1 MSVLSG
7 RCLALLVFLT
17 FPCLLLAE
25 TQQVFRLSPDNGL
38 SQGHIN
44 RLLLDHHHQ
53 LWLATDGGVDRFDGY
68 RSRAFVSEQLPANT
82 VIYDLFYPTPDR
94 LLLATSSEGL
104 LELDLTLGISQVLH
118 RPNPELTDYSAELIY
133 LIRPDIDGSVLYA
146 DSTRVLSLQD
156 GQTDILFNLPSHD
169 IHLHFI
175 RDLLA
180 FDHYL
185 LIATS
190 QGLWLHDRQTN
201 HSWQLDYLADPARD
215 QLDSKALALNE
226 QWLFIG
232 TVAGLYAIERS
243 QLQQLSQTAQRQP
256 LPAETLLS
264 EQNIWRI
271 QPEQQQLLLGTNQG
285 LLALE
290 LSSKQVTELFRP
302 GRTRYAYF
310 DDSIVDFTK
319 DKYGNFW
326 LGTRGDGA
334 YYWQPNQKRFI
345 NITNTAQHQVL
356 SHPFVYSLF
365 SDENSLWAGTQN
377 GLNRLDVPTLQSQAF
392 FVNPDPKATESEA
405 SFYSLIGA
413 NNDDGLWLMNPHQ
426 IRLFSRQQ
434 QQLLS
439 LPEATAAAL
448 SSTPYSMAI
457 SSGGALFV
465 HNEGGFFVVQPD
477 LSIQPLDG
485 LQQAFHSD
493 WASHWVVEH
502 PDQPGTMLFYDNFT
516 LWAVHP
522 DESSPRALYRLPQGY
537 RQSSAYVEGV
547 QAVGDSLW
555 LLFHGLGLVEL
566 DRQTLTERKLLFGG
580 SHLPT
585 TTLYRLEQDN
595 AGMLWM
601 SSHSGLWRF
610 NPKTAS
616 FRQFTSQQGL
626 AYNEFNGMSGTRLAD
641 GRLAFGSTR
650 GISLVNPADF
660 IEQSLEQPT
669 LLFTEL
675 SLFSRALPPLLQ
687 PQTQHSLQ
695 LQHNDYGLGVHVSTF
710 SYRQQTDTLYQFELS
725 GPSAIPAFQ
734 SREPFL
740 LLPQLQP
747 GNYQLQVRA
756 FDPIAERFSEPAR
769 LSLRVAY
776 SPWQSPAARFSYALL
791 VLLLL
796 LSWLRWRQRQK
807 QHLIQQNQQL
817 QQSQQR
823 LQLALDI
830 ADSDVWSWNAANNS
844 LQHPKRLQLLG
855 LSADAA
861 HSFEHYASFIHPDDQ
876 ADYLHGWKELCDGLN
891 DHFQQVYRVRDS
903 EQKWHWFKDIGRVTQ
918 REQLELKH
926 VSGIFTNITAQK
938 LTEQELDQLIHF
950 DSLTQLPNRSFLLQ
964 QMDSLLQSPPANGF
978 SLLFIDLD
986 RFKHINDSLGHE
998 HGNTLLQVIAARLQ
1012 SQLQSGEILAHLGSD
1027 EFVYVLLD
1035 NSQLHI
1041 AKKSDALHSLIAK
1054 PVMLDQQ
1061 LVSISCSIGIAC
1073 YPQHGTDSYE
1083 LLKFAD
1089 IAMAYAKRHGAM
1101 DYAIFEPSMPEQT
1114 RAKMQLEYQLK
1125 QAIQR
1130 QQLQNYYQPIVDSR
1144 QQKTIGVELL
1154 LRWSNDGKM
1163 IPPDQFIPM
1172 AEELDLMAELTW
1184 GSVQKALHDLQRWH
1198 QIGLPLYL
1206 SVNLSASQLSSELLA
1221 SRLSALIEQEAID
1234 PAMLRLEI
1242 TESSLMTNRLQAINN
1257 MQRLKKLGIQLYLD
1271 DFGTGYSSLT
1281 YLKDFPIDLIKIDR
1295 SFVSDVQ
1302 PGSQNAILNTIIA
1315 LARNMQLPCIAEGVE
1330 TQYQLN
1336 YLQQQGCHLIQGY
1349 WYSPPLPKERLE
1361 QFLLDE
1367 QKNR

>member
-7 RCLALLVFLT
+7 RCLALIVLLIA
-17 FPCLLLAE
+17 PLLLHAE

-44 RLLLDHHHQ
+44 RLLLDQQHQ
-53 LWLATDGGVDRFDGY
+53 LWLATDGGLDRFDGY

-82 VIYDLFYPTPDR
+82 VIYDLFFPAQDR

-104 LELDLTLGISQVLH
+104 LELDLSDGSSSVLH
-118 RPNPELTDYSAELIY
+118 RPNPELADYSDELIY
-133 LIRPDIDGSVLYA
+133 LIRPDITGDPLYA
-146 DSTRVLSLQD
+146 DSTRVLTLQN
-156 GQTDILFNLPSHD
+156 GLLQVLFTLPSHD
-169 IHLHFI
+169 IHLHYI

-185 LIATS
+185 LIASS
-190 QGLWLHDRQTN
+190 QGLWLHDRQTH
-201 HSWQLDYLADPARD
+201 HSWQLDYLSEPNRD
-215 QLDSKALALNE
+215 QLDSKALAVDE
-226 QWLFIG
+226 QSVFVG
-232 TVAGLYAIERS
+232 TVEGLYALNRDELA
-243 QLQQLSQTAQRQP
+243 QLNQSALRQSITAK
-256 LPAETLLS
+256 TLLS

-271 QPEQQQLLLGTNQG
+271 QVKEQQLLLGTNQG
-285 LLALE
+285 LLTLD
-290 LSSKQVTELFRP
+290 LTSRQVTELFRP

-310 DDSIVDFTK
+310 DDSIVDFIQ
-319 DKYGNFW
+319 DQHGNFW

-334 YYWQPNQKRFI
+334 YYWQPNQQRFS
-345 NITNTAQHQVL
+345 NIINTAERQPL
-356 SHPFVYSLF
+356 SHPFVYSLV
-365 SDENSLWAGTQN
+365 SDKDSLWAGTQN
-377 GLNRLDVPTLQSQAF
+377 GLNRLDLQTLQSQAF

-413 NNDDGLWLMNPHQ
+413 NNDDGLWLMNPYQ

-477 LSIQPLDG
+477 LTIQPLDG

-493 WASHWVVEH
+493 WASHWVAEH

-516 LWAVHP
+516 LWAVHSNQTAP
-522 DESSPRALYRLPQGY
+522 QALYQLPQGY

-555 LLFHGLGLVEL
+555 LLIHGLGLVEL
-566 DRQTLTERKLLFGG
+566 DRQTLTQRQLLFGG
-580 SHLPT
+580 GSLPT
-585 TTLYRLEQDN
+585 TTLYQLEKDD

-610 NPKTAS
+610 NPKTGS

-626 AYNEFNGMSGTRLAD
+626 AYNEFNGLSGTRLAD

-660 IEQSLEQPT
+660 IEQNPKQPT
-669 LLFTEL
+669 LRFSEL
-675 SLFSRALPPLLQ
+675 SLFSRTLPPLLQ
-687 PQTQHSLQ
+687 PKATQALQ
-695 LQHNDYGLGVHVSTF
+695 LRHDDYGLGVHVSTF
-710 SYRQQTDTLYQFELS
+710 SYRQQADTLYQFELT
-725 GPSAIPAFQ
+725 GPSRIPAFE
-734 SREPFL
+734 SREPYL
-740 LLPQLQP
+740 LLPQLRP
-747 GNYQLQVRA
+747 GNYLLSVRA
-756 FDPIAERFSEPAR
+756 FDAISERYSEPAQ
-769 LSLRVAY
+769 LSLQVAY
-776 SPWQSPAARFSYALL
+776 SPWQSPLARVSYLFLL
-791 VLLLL
+791 MLML
-796 LSWLRWRQRQK
+796 LSWLLWRQQQK
-807 QHLIQQNQQL
+807 RRLIQQNREL

-830 ADSDVWSWNAANNS
+830 ADSDVWSWSATDNS
-844 LQHPKRLQLLG
+844 LLHPKRLQLLG
-855 LSADAA
+855 LAEKDGF
-861 HSFEHYASFIHPDDQ
+861 SFEDYASNIHPDDQ

-891 DHFQQVYRVRDS
+891 DHFQQVYRVRDA
-903 EQKWHWFKDIGRVTQ
+903 EQKWHWFKDIGRVTLRGQ
-918 REQLELKH
+918 QLLD
-926 VSGIFTNITAQK
+926 VSGIYTNITAQK
-938 LTEQELDQLIHF
+938 LTEQELEHLIHF
-950 DSLTQLPNRSFLLQ
+950 DSLTQLPNRNNLLQ
-964 QMDSLLQSPPANGF
+964 QIDALLQTPPKHGF

-986 RFKHINDSLGHE
+986 RFKHINDSMGHE
-998 HGNTLLQVIAARLQ
+998 HGNTLLQIVAARLQ
-1012 SQLQSGEILAHLGSD
+1012 SQLQPKEILAHLGSD
-1027 EFVYVLLD
+1027 EFVYVMLT
-1035 NSQLHI
+1035 NSMAHI
-1041 AKKSDALHSLIAK
+1041 AQKSDALHSLIAK

-1073 YPQHGTDSYE
+1073 YPQHGKDSYE

-1089 IAMAYAKRHGAM
+1089 IAMAYAKKHGDM
-1101 DYAIFEPSMPEQT
+1101 DYAIFEHSMPERT
-1114 RAKMQLEYQLK
+1114 KAKMQLEYQLK

-1130 QQLQNYYQPIVDSR
+1130 QQLQNYYQPIVDSQ

-1184 GSVQKALHDLQRWH
+1184 GSLQKALHDLQRWH
-1198 QIGLPLYL
+1198 QLGLPLYL

-1242 TESSLMTNRLQAINN
+1242 TESSLMKNRLRAIDN
-1257 MQRLKKLGIQLYLD
+1257 MHRLKALGVQLYLD

-1302 PGSQNAILNTIIA
+1302 AGSQNAILNTIIA

-1330 TQYQLN
+1330 TEYQLN
-1336 YLQQQGCHLIQGY
+1336 YLQQQGCHFIQGY

-1367 QKNR
+1367 QKNH

>member
-7 RCLALLVFLT
+7 RCLALLVLFTL
-17 FPCLLLAE
+17 PLLLHAE
-25 TQQVFRLSPDNGL
+25 TQQVFRLSPDTGL

-44 RLLLDHHHQ
+44 RLLLDQHHQ
-53 LWLATDGGVDRFDGY
+53 LWLATDGGLDRFDGY
-68 RSRAFVSEQLPANT
+68 RSRTFVSEQLPANT
-82 VIYDLFYPTPDR
+82 VIYDLFFINEHR
-94 LLLATSSEGL
+94 LLVATSTEGI
-104 LELDLTLGISQVLH
+104 LELDLRHGTMEILH
-118 RPNPELTDYSAELIY
+118 RPNPELADYSAELIY
-133 LIRPDIDGSVLYA
+133 LIRPDTNEAALFI
-146 DSTRVLSLQD
+146 DSTRVMTLKD
-156 GQTDILFNLPSHD
+156 GQPQVLFTLPSHD
-169 IHLHFI
+169 IHQHFI

-185 LIATS
+185 VIASS
-190 QGLWLHDRQTN
+190 QGLWLHDRQTH
-201 HSWQLDYLADPARD
+201 HSWQLDYLAEPNRD

-226 QWLFIG
+226 QYVFVG
-232 TVAGLYAIERS
+232 TVEGLYALNRAE
-243 QLQQLSQTAQRQP
+243 LAQLSQTTQRQSVT
-256 LPAETLLS
+256 AKSLLS

-271 QPEQQQLLLGTNQG
+271 QVKEQQLLLGTNLG
-285 LLALE
+285 LLTLDVT
-290 LSSKQVTELFRP
+290 SKQVTEIFRP

-310 DDSIVDFTK
+310 DDSIVDFTQ
-319 DKYGNFW
+319 DKHGNFW

-334 YYWQPNQKRFI
+334 YYWQPNQQRFT
-345 NITNTAQHQVL
+345 NIINTAQQQPL
-356 SHPFVYSLF
+356 SHPYVYSLL
-365 SDENSLWAGTQN
+365 SHEENFWAGTQN
-377 GLNRLDVPTLQSQAF
+377 GLNRFEVDSLQSQAF
-392 FVNPDPKATESEA
+392 LLNPDPKATVSA
-405 SFYSLIGA
+405 STIYSIRKA
-413 NNDDGLWLMNPHQ
+413 SSQHGLWLQTPYQ
-426 IRLFSRQQ
+426 IQLFSLKSH
-434 QQLLS
+434 QLQS
-439 LPEATAAAL
+439 LPENTSHIL
-448 SSTPYSMAI
+448 SYPPYSMAV
-457 SSGGALFV
+457 SSRDQLFV
-465 HNEGGFFVVQPD
+465 HNEGGFFVIEPNLTVRVLSD
-477 LSIQPLDG
+477 LETF
-485 LQQAFHSD
+485 FHSD
-493 WASHWVVEH
+493 WASHWVAEH

-516 LWAVHP
+516 LWAVDP
-522 DESSPRALYRLPQGY
+522 NQTSPRALYQLPKGY

-555 LLFHGLGLVEL
+555 LLFQGIGLVEL
-566 DRQTLTERKLLFGG
+566 DRKTLAQRQLLFGG
-580 SHLPT
+580 GSLPT
-585 TTLYRLEQDN
+585 NTLYQLEQDD

-660 IEQSLEQPT
+660 IEQNLEQPS
-669 LLFTEL
+669 LLFSEL

-687 PQTQHSLQ
+687 PQSQHSLQ

-756 FDPIAERFSEPAR
+756 FDPITERFSEPAR
-769 LSLRVAY
+769 LSLQVAY

-796 LSWLRWRQRQK
+796 ISWLIWRQRQK

-830 ADSDVWSWNAANNS
+830 ADSDVWSWSANDNNL
-844 LQHPKRLQLLG
+844 LQPKRLQLLG
-855 LSADAA
+855 LAEQACFSYED
-861 HSFEHYASFIHPDDQ
+861 YANYLHPDDQ
-876 ADYLHGWKELCDGLN
+876 ADYLHSWKELSEGLS
-891 DHFQQVYRVRDS
+891 DHFQQVYRVRDT
-903 EQKWHWFKDIGRVTQ
+903 ENKWHWFKDIGRVTQ
-918 REQLELKH
+918 RNELQLQH

-938 LTEQELDQLIHF
+938 LTEQELEQLIHF

-964 QMDSLLQSPPANGF
+964 QMDSLLQHPPANGF

-1012 SQLQSGEILAHLGSD
+1012 SQLQTGEILAHLGSD
-1027 EFVYVLLD
+1027 EFVYVLL
-1035 NSQLHI
+1035 NNTLTHISQ
-1041 AKKSDALHSLIAK
+1041 KSDALHSLIAK

-1061 LVSISCSIGIAC
+1061 QISISCSIGIAC
-1073 YPQHGTDSYE
+1073 YPNHGSDSYE

-1089 IAMAYAKRHGAM
+1089 IAMAYAKRHGEM

-1114 RAKMQLEYQLK
+1114 RAKMQLEFQLK

-1130 QQLQNYYQPIVDSR
+1130 QELQNYYQPIVDS
-1144 QQKTIGVELL
+1144 QQQRTIGVELL
-1154 LRWSNDGKM
+1154 LRWSNEGKM
-1163 IPPDQFIPM
+1163 VPPDQFIPM

-1184 GSVQKALHDLQRWH
+1184 GSVQRALHDLQRWH

-1242 TESSLMTNRLQAINN
+1242 TESSLMTNRLQAIEN
-1257 MQRLKKLGIQLYLD
+1257 MQRLKALGIQLYLD

-1315 LARNMQLPCIAEGVE
+1315 LARNMQMPCIAEGVE

-1349 WYSPPLPKERLE
+1349 WYSPPLPKDRLE

-1367 QKNR
+1367 LNS